1 MYNSHCALH
10 EPDSVC
16 VRAKGVT
23 REMSSV
29 YFGAPSADPPAP
41 QTHLEVLQQRAT
53 ALKRTLCLQDE
64 HIEALTEQVHAATS
78 TRALTYQELQ
88 ETELEERRERARA
101 ARTAWLK
108 EKAEEDA
115 AVDEFK
121 RRRRAALGLSA
132 DMARVSLNSSGSG
145 AGTVFGAMEA

>member
-1 MYNSHCALH
+1 MTIEELRIRIDAL
-10 EPDSVC
+10 DRQLV
-16 VRAKGVT
+16 
-23 REMSSV
+23 
-29 YFGAPSADPPAP
+29 
-41 QTHLEVLQQRAT
+41 
-53 ALKRTLCLQDE
+53 
-64 HIEALTEQVHAATS
+64 
-78 TRALTYQELQ
+78 EL
-88 ETELEERRERARA
+88 LSERARA